1 MIYFLIAIVAF
12 FVTFLVTP
20 SIRFVALRFDV
31 VDRKNY
37 RTVHNK
43 VITKLGGIAIYAGI
57 VVAIMVAILLE
68 FEHVSADLFSLGA
81 IFICST
87 LIFLLGIYDDIRGAN
102 AIIKFAV
109 QIVAALI
116 LIKAGFVIE
125 EISLI
130 SHVIP
135 LGNFDIWF
143 TLLFIIALTNA
154 MNLIDGL
161 DGLSP
166 GIACI
171 AVTGLFL
178 LFILKVNNVMGAVL
192 CVALLGSCFGFLQY
206 NFYPAKVFMGDTGS
220 LVLGFFLAAL
230 IILCVGSGSDP
241 VSIVI
246 PCIALAVPLLDTGVA
261 FIRRLMRLRHP
272 FQADKAHVHH
282 WLMKCGFS
290 HMQTVIVLYVVTFG
304 LTILSITLALLV

>member
-1 MIYFLIAIVAF
+1 MIYFLLTIVAF

-20 SIRFVALRFDV
+20 SIRFVALRFDI
-31 VDRKNY
+31 VDRKNQ
-37 RTVHNK
+37 RKVHNK

-57 VVAIMVAILLE
+57 VVSIMVAILLE
-68 FEHVSADLFSLGA
+68 FEHLRTDLFSLGA
-81 IFICST
+81 VFICST
-87 LIFLLGIYDDIRGAN
+87 LILFLGIYDDIKGAN

-116 LIKAGFVIE
+116 LIKAGFLIE
-125 EISLI
+125 KISLI
-130 SHVIP
+130 SYTID
-135 LGNFDIWF
+135 LGSADMWF

-178 LFILKVNNVMGAVL
+178 LFILQVNNFMGAVL

-220 LVLGFFLAAL
+220 LLLGFFLAAL
-230 IILCVGSGSDP
+230 IILCAGSGADP
-241 VSIVI
+241 ISVII
-246 PCIALAVPLLDTGVA
+246 PCIALAIPLIDTGVA
-261 FIRRLMRLRHP
+261 FIRRLLRLRHP

-304 LTILSITLALLV
+304 LTILSITLALLI